1 MVVEWEIATEQGSAR
16 SWRAGHDG
24 GRPTIGSVPSRRNRR
39 NYYRI
44 LHVQSDAPG
53 PVLKSSYRALM
64 LSLEM
69 HPDRG
74 GDHWN
79 AALINEAYGVLSDP
93 DTRAEYDKILELA
106 RFTSGPPSDRSL
118 TSSRTGP
125 ETAGR
130 PTHDGADQPGCLF
143 CGSDRTLADPLAAA
157 PVCADCR
164 SPLTPAGGAQ
174 LEASGRRAARR
185 VARDGTVE
193 YSTRWPQP
201 APREGRIVDLSP
213 RGLQF
218 ESGAPIELFRII
230 KLEGPLLD
238 AVARVA
244 TCRDR
249 RGSFAVGVEFYTVHF
264 HLSRG
269 TFVSTSA

>member
-1 MVVEWEIATEQGSAR
+1 M
-16 SWRAGHDG
+16 
-24 GRPTIGSVPSRRNRR
+24 
-39 NYYRI
+39 
-44 LHVQSDAPG
+44 
-53 PVLKSSYRALM
+53 LKSSYRALM

-93 DTRAEYDKILELA
+93 VKRAEYDKILDMA
-106 RFTSGPPSDRSL
+106 RRRSGPPSDRSA
-118 TSSRTGP
+118 TSSRTDP
-125 ETAGR
+125 ASAGR
-130 PTHDGADQPGCLF
+130 PTQHDVADQPGCLF
-143 CGSDRTLADPLAAA
+143 CSSDRTLADSLAAA

-164 SPLTPAGGAQ
+164 SPLTPAGAAQ

-185 VARDGTVE
+185 VARDGTVG
-193 YSTRWPQP
+193 YYTRWPQP

-218 ESGAPIELFRII
+218 ESRAPIELFRII

-238 AVARVA
+238 AVARVV

-249 RGSFAVGVEFYTVHF
+249 GRSFAVAVEFYTVHF
-264 HLSRG
+264 HRSRG